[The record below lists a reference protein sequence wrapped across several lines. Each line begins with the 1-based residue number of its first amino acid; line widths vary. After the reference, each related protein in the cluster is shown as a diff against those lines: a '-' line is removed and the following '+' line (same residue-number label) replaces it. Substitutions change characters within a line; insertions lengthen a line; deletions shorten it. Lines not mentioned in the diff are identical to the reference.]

1 MRAHHHPSARVRSA
15 IRTPSA
21 HAGPGIPCPSYVST
35 AHAPPAPTPGPPTL
49 AYVSRTWSC
58 RSLGAPRSTTELSV
72 AAMVCVCRAGCDTN
86 RCSYVRACVWACAYG
101 RRAPVRVTVRAGEGY
116 SCRKRG
122 EVCAGCF
129 CHGCRNGGT
138 VVAAASGTPTSPPPG
153 SGSVTA
159 QQYQQIGGMHEV
171 VHTYDEEGRL
181 RYARGDPCPR
191 SLSPS

>member
-1 MRAHHHPSARVRSA
+1 MV
-15 IRTPSA
+15 
-21 HAGPGIPCPSYVST
+21 
-35 AHAPPAPTPGPPTL
+35 
-49 AYVSRTWSC
+49 
-58 RSLGAPRSTTELSV
+58 LSV
-72 AAMVCVCRAGCDTN
+72 AGCASVHNRAECGRDGVRLPRWLRYQPMLVRTCVRVGVC
-86 RCSYVRACVWACAYG
+86 ACG